1 LSIYPNPVRDN
12 LTITQEGNFVYQ
24 LVTLEGKVL
33 VNGTALNQKV
43 IDMNE
48 FAKGVYLLNVRAN
61 GQETATK
68 VIVQ

>member
-1 LSIYPNPVRDN
+1 VRDN

-43 IDMNE
+43 IDMTE
-48 FAKGVYLLNVRAN
+48 FAKGVYLLNVTID
-61 GQETATK
+61 GKQDTIK
-68 VIVQ
+68 VVVE

>member
-1 LSIYPNPVRDN
+1 VRDN

-48 FAKGVYLLNVRAN
+48 FAKGVYLLNITAN
-61 GQETATK
+61 GKEVSTK
-68 VIVQ
+68 VIVE